1 MLKTDNLAEFAA
13 IIDAGS
19 ISEAA
24 RTLEVGRTS
33 LSRRLSQLE
42 ARLGVRLLHRETRR
56 LTLTPAGEELY
67 RRAQRVIV
75 DVDAAWDSVRKLD
88 ATPRGPLRVSVPDAR
103 LAAADLFVTFAED
116 FPEVRLEVTMT
127 ARHVDLIGEGI
138 DVAIRF
144 GAVTNE
150 SLVTRKLSTTT
161 SLLVASPAYL
171 RRRGVPS
178 SPRQLA
184 DHDCIVGFAGERTP
198 ALSWP
203 LLPHGS
209 IRIPAR
215 FCAEDI
221 GLRVAAAER
230 GLGIALVPRALI
242 ADQLGSQRL
251 LPVLEDQIGIETPMN
266 LVFVDRSLMPPAM
279 RVFIDRAVEFFLRN
293 VEPARNPNSLGVVDS
308 E

>member
-1 MLKTDNLAEFAA
+1 MLKADNLTEFAA
-13 IIDAGS
+13 VVDAGS

-24 RTLEVGRTS
+24 RALDVGRTS

-67 RRAQRVIV
+67 QRAQRVVV
-75 DVDAAWDSVRKLD
+75 DVDAAWESVRKLD

-103 LAAADLFVTFAED
+103 LAAANLFVRFAED

-144 GAVTNE
+144 GNVANE

-161 SLLVASPAYL
+161 SLLVASPAYFQ
-171 RRRGVPS
+171 RRGMPS
-178 SPRQLA
+178 TPRQLA

-198 ALSWP
+198 ALTWP
-203 LLPHGS
+203 LLSGGS
-209 IRIPAR
+209 IRISPR

-221 GLRVAAAER
+221 GLRVVAAER

-242 ADQLGSQRL
+242 AEQLGAQHL
-251 LPVLEDQIGIETPMN
+251 LPVLEDQVGVDTPMN
-266 LVFVDRSLMPPAM
+266 LVFVDRTLMPPAM
-279 RVFIDRAVEFFLRN
+279 RVFIDRAVAFFSKQ
-293 VEPARNPNSLGVVDS
+293 VETTRRPSSFDVVDP
-308 E
+308 

>member
-1 MLKTDNLAEFAA
+1 MLKADNLTEFAA

-24 RTLEVGRTS
+24 RALEVGRTS

-67 RRAQRVIV
+67 RRAQRVVV
-75 DVDAAWDSVRKLD
+75 DVDSAWESVRKMD
-88 ATPRGPLRVSVPDAR
+88 AKPRGPLRISVPDAR
-103 LAAADLFVTFAED
+103 LAAADLFVTFAQD

-127 ARHVDLIGEGI
+127 YRHVDLIGEGI

-144 GAVTNE
+144 GTVANE

-171 RRRGVPS
+171 QHRGAPS
-178 SPRQLA
+178 TPTQLA
-184 DHDCIVGFAGERTP
+184 DHKCIVGFAGERTP
-198 ALSWP
+198 ALTWP
-203 LLPHGS
+203 LLSGGS

-242 ADQLGSQRL
+242 TEQLRAQHL
-251 LPVLEDQIGIETPMN
+251 LPVLEDQVGVDTPMN
-266 LVFVDRSLMPPAM
+266 LVFVDRTLMPPAM
-279 RVFIDRAVEFFLRN
+279 RVFIDRAVAFFSKQ
-293 VEPARNPNSLGVVDS
+293 VETALHPNSFDVVDP
-308 E
+308 

>member
-1 MLKTDNLAEFAA
+1 MLKADNLTEFAA
-13 IIDAGS
+13 VVDAGS

-24 RTLEVGRTS
+24 RALDVGRTS

-67 RRAQRVIV
+67 RRAQRVVV
-75 DVDAAWDSVRKLD
+75 DVDAAWESVRKMD

-103 LAAADLFVTFAED
+103 LAAADLFVTFAQD

-127 ARHVDLIGEGI
+127 YRHVDLIGEGI

-144 GAVTNE
+144 GPVANE

-161 SLLVASPAYL
+161 SLLVASPVYL
-171 RRRGVPS
+171 QRRGIPS
-178 SPRQLA
+178 TPRQLA

-198 ALSWP
+198 ALTWP
-203 LLPHGS
+203 LLSGGS

-242 ADQLGSQRL
+242 AEQLGAQHL
-251 LPVLEDQIGIETPMN
+251 LPVLEDQVGVDTPMN
-266 LVFVDRSLMPPAM
+266 LVFVDRTLMPPAM
-279 RVFIDRAVEFFLRN
+279 RVFIDRAVAFFSKQ
-293 VEPARNPNSLGVVDS
+293 VEMA
-308 E
+308 